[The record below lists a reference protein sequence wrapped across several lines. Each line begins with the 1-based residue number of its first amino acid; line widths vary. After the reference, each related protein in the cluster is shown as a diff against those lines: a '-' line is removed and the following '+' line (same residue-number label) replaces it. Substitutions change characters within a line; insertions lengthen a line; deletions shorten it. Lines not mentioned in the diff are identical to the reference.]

1 MRLQLICCVLAVL
14 MSSLL
19 LLNSAAE
26 ELKVQPMLKIKRQNN
41 FFQWLASILFPI
53 ERPTTTT
60 TLASTT
66 TRSTTLAA
74 TTTETTT
81 TTVSLEDRECVS
93 CRCGL
98 INTLRKIVGGQETRR
113 HQYPWMVAVLFFDRF
128 YCAGTL
134 ISDRYVLTAAHC
146 VEGVPPE
153 LITLRFL
160 EHNRSDSD
168 ALVGERRAIK
178 VKPHELYNPRSFN
191 NDIALLTLDQPVS
204 FEGRIRPI
212 CMPETSGDF
221 DEEPAIVTGW
231 GAKREGG
238 FVTDTLQEV
247 DVIVLSQEDCRN
259 SSLSSYKPGQITD
272 NMLCAGYV
280 GDVAKDACSG
290 DSGGPLHVLLDEQ
303 PGQYQL
309 AGIVSWGEGCA
320 RPNAPGVYTR
330 VNRYLRWIA
339 ANTAHACMYMPLAE
353 EDY

>member
-1 MRLQLICCVLAVL
+1 MRLQLICLLLPVWC
-14 MSSLL
+14 LL
-19 LLNSAAE
+19 LLHCAAE
-26 ELKVQPMLKIKRQNN
+26 EQVKGQPVLQVLVGENS
-41 FFQWLASILFPI
+41 FFQWLASILWPI
-53 ERPTTTT
+53 NGGATTTT
-60 TLASTT
+60 T
-66 TRSTTLAA
+66 
-74 TTTETTT
+74 TTT
-81 TTVSLEDRECVS
+81 TTTMRTTTMASIETSTVSLEDRECVS

-113 HQYPWMVAVLFFDRF
+113 HQYPWMVAVLIYDRF
-128 YCAGTL
+128 YCAGSL
-134 ISDRYVLTAAHC
+134 ISDLYVVTAAHC

-153 LITLRFL
+153 LITLRLL

-168 ALVGERRAIK
+168 ALVLERRVLK

-191 NDIALLTLDQPVS
+191 NDIALLTLDKPVS

-221 DEEPAIVTGW
+221 DGEPAIVTGW
-231 GAKREGG
+231 GARREGG
-238 FVTDTLQEV
+238 FATDTLQEV
-247 DVIVLSQEDCRN
+247 DVIVLSQSECRN
-259 SSLSSYKPGQITD
+259 SSHSSYKPGQITD
-272 NMLCAGYV
+272 NMLCASYL

-309 AGIVSWGEGCA
+309 AGLVSWGEGCA
-320 RPNAPGVYTR
+320 RPQAPGVYTR

-339 ANTAHACMYMPLAE
+339 ANTAHACLCMPLAE